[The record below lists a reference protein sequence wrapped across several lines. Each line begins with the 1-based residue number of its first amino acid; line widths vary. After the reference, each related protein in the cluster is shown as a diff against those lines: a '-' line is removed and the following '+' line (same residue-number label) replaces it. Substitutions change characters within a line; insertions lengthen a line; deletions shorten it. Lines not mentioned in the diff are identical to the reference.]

1 MAKHILLVDDEPRIQ
16 DVVEYALSREGYEV
30 TCLAS
35 GQAALARLAHESF
48 DLIVLDVMLPDIDG
62 LEICRTV
69 RKTSRVP
76 ILFLSA
82 RGDEVDRIV
91 GLELGG
97 DDYLVKPFS
106 PRELIARVRAVLR
119 RFEGGGEPKAV
130 ASCKT
135 YGPLELDPERFEVR
149 YSGVRITLTATEFAL
164 LLALYERPGV
174 VLSRAQ
180 LLDKA
185 YPGEV
190 HITERTLDT
199 HVRRIRAKF
208 RVAGGDPI
216 ATMHGVGYKA
226 NVP

>member
-1 MAKHILLVDDEPRIQ
+1 MAKHILLVDDESRIQ
-16 DVVEYALSREGYEV
+16 DVVEYALTKDGFRV
-30 TCLAS
+30 TCLS
-35 GQAALARLAHESF
+35 DGHSALARLENEAF
-48 DLIVLDVMLPDIDG
+48 DLVILDVMLPDLDG
-62 LEICRTV
+62 LEICRTI
-69 RKTSRVP
+69 RKTSKVP

-106 PRELIARVRAVLR
+106 PRELVARVRAVLR
-119 RFEGGGEPKAV
+119 RFDNASEPEAPRV
-130 ASCKT
+130 RT
-135 YGPLELDPERFEVR
+135 YGMLELDRERHEAR
-149 YSGVRITLTATEFAL
+149 YAGQRIVLTATEFAL

-180 LLDKA
+180 LIDKS
-185 YPGEV
+185 YHGEV

-208 RVAGGDPI
+208 RSVGGDPI
-216 ATMHGVGYKA
+216 STVHGVGYKA
-226 NVP
+226 VES

>member
-1 MAKHILLVDDEPRIQ
+1 MAKHILLVDDESRIQ
-16 DVVEYALSREGYEV
+16 DVVEYALTKEGYVV
-30 TCLAS
+30 TCLS
-35 GQAALARLAHESF
+35 NGQTALTRLANESF

-69 RKTSRVP
+69 RKTSKVP

-82 RGDEVDRIV
+82 RGDEIDRIV

-106 PRELIARVRAVLR
+106 PRELVARVRAVLR
-119 RFEGGGEPKAV
+119 RYESSSEPEPTRGR
-130 ASCKT
+130 T
-135 YGPLELDPERFEVR
+135 YGALELDPERYEVR
-149 YSGVRITLTATEFAL
+149 YAGQRITLTATEFAL
-164 LLALYERPGV
+164 LVALYERPGV

-185 YPGEV
+185 YPGDV

-216 ATMHGVGYKA
+216 ATVHGVGYKA
-226 NVP
+226 VES